1 MTPKL
6 ALMVITDGR
15 WDYLQRTLESAAVA
29 LDWPWHQKILVDDS
43 GEELGFS
50 PDGFKFVKNLPRRGL
65 AGAIQSGWDALNKDI
80 DYVFHLEDDF
90 IFPDVVDIE
99 LMIELLEYEPELAQ
113 VALLRQ
119 PWSPEEQQAGGIYS
133 IEPERFKQKYGFVQQ
148 SHLFTFNP
156 CLYPIGVA
164 RDYRAGLEAELT
176 ADLLADDW
184 RFGYLGEL
192 GDDPKTIHIGIR
204 RSRNYQL

>member
-1 MTPKL
+1 MNV

-15 WDYLQRTLESAAVA
+15 WDYLQRTLESAAQC
-29 LDWPWHQKILVDDS
+29 LDYPFAQRLLVDDS
-43 GEELGFS
+43 GESVGFR
-50 PDGFKFVKNLPRRGL
+50 PDGFDMVRNLPRRGL
-65 AGAIQSGWDALNKDI
+65 AGAIQSGWDHLNENI

-90 IFPDVVDIE
+90 IFPDVVDVE

-119 PWSPEEQQAGGIYS
+119 PWSPEEQQAGGIYG
-133 IEPERFKQKYGFVQQ
+133 IDRDRFKQKYGFVEQ

-156 CLYPIGVA
+156 CVYPIAIA

-176 ADLLADDW
+176 ADLLKDDW

-192 GDDPKTIHIGIR
+192 GDEPRTIHIGVR

>member
-1 MTPKL
+1 M
-6 ALMVITDGR
+6 
-15 WDYLQRTLESAAVA
+15 
-29 LDWPWHQKILVDDS
+29 
-43 GEELGFS
+43 
-50 PDGFKFVKNLPRRGL
+50 
-65 AGAIQSGWDALNKDI
+65 
-80 DYVFHLEDDF
+80 
-90 IFPDVVDIE
+90 VDIE

-133 IEPERFKQKYGFVQQ
+133 IESERFKQKYGFVQQ

-176 ADLLADDW
+176 ANLLADDW